1 MNTANTNRSP
11 RTRRLIAAGLLA
23 LGLSVNAAM
32 AQAETINVAVAANF
46 TKTVEQIGKAWEKA
60 TGNQVKFSFGPTGK
74 LYAQIRN
81 GAPFDAFFAADSR
94 RPNLLIKDGDADPK
108 SFFVYANGQVALY
121 SKKLPVAKQPAAIL
135 KQGDFAH
142 LAIANP
148 KAAPYGAAAVQVM
161 QKLGVYD
168 KLQGEKK
175 IVQGESISHTFQ
187 FVATDNAQIG
197 FVALSQLKDPDSP
210 LKGVGQ
216 YWLPPQAD
224 YAPIEQA
231 AVFIKRSHK
240 KKTVDSFFDFVR
252 SKAGAKII
260 RQYGYGIPK
269 H

>member
-1 MNTANTNRSP
+1 MSTTYPSRT
-11 RTRRLIAAGLLA
+11 TRRLLLAGLLA
-23 LGLSVNAAM
+23 LGLSANAAM

-46 TKTVEQIGKAWEKA
+46 TKTIEQIGKAWEKA

-74 LYAQIRN
+74 LYVQIKN

-94 RPNLLIKDGDADPK
+94 RPNLLVKDGTADPK

-121 SKKLPVAKQPAAIL
+121 SMKLPVAKQAASVL
-135 KQGDFAH
+135 KQADFDH

-168 KLQGEKK
+168 KLNSEKK
-175 IVQGESISHTFQ
+175 LVQGESISHTFQ
-187 FVATDNAQIG
+187 FVVTDNAQLG
-197 FVALSQLKDPDSP
+197 FIALSQLKDPDSP
-210 LKGVGQ
+210 IKGVGQ

-252 SKAGAKII
+252 SKAGAEII
-260 RQYGYGIPK
+260 KQYGYGIPK